1 MWCWLR
7 GVVLQ
12 DAELCKQQGKAA
24 LSASEML
31 LLDGSRQHLRAA
43 LDHARLGNIKEAHL
57 QLVEASSPTF
67 AFSVLFVLSR
77 EFPGLLG

>member
-1 MWCWLR
+1 MLHAMWFWLR

-12 DAELCKQQGKAA
+12 DAELCKQQGKAP
-24 LSASEML
+24 LSTSEML

-57 QLVEASSPTF
+57 QLVEASSQP
-67 AFSVLFVLSR
+67 LR
-77 EFPGLLG
+77 LLYCLC